1 MAVNNALRFYKG
13 WYGKGSSRHLPRIS
27 HAIIFN
33 EEEGIIYVNGK
44 SYAGAS
50 DVNFSNGV
58 LTITYSDG
66 RNSVSLDFND
76 TASATAVFSVIE
88 RIEGL
93 IGQSVTDSDS
103 DGSVDYSG
111 TNYLGN
117 QTTLIGADVTL
128 DWKLKEVE
136 DKVTLGANVT
146 FDVSNHDLSVEN
158 ENGIVFGTDVSSFKD
173 YIKSKSVS
181 ITNSNGSNDAISI
194 TETVNNDGSKN
205 YDINLLW
212 SEWSGNSQQNEG
224 E

>member
-13 WYGKGSSRHLPRIS
+13 WYGKGSGRHLPRIS

-103 DGSVDYSG
+103 DASVDYSG

-194 TETVNNDGSKN
+194 TESINDDGSKN

-212 SEWSGNSQQNEG
+212 SEWSENSQQNEG